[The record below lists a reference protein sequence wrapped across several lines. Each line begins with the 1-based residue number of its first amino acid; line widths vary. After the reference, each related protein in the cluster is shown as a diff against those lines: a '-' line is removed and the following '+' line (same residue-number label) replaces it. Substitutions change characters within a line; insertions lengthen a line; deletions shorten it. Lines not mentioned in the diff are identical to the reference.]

1 MYDRL
6 VLSYIQ
12 TAKKFNKQMLKP
24 KSIVMSRAP

>member
-12 TAKKFNKQMLKP
+12 TAKKFKEQMLKP
-24 KSIVMSRAP
+24 KSIVMSRTP